1 MSEVAEP
8 PAIQVIGRVGFL
20 PRMSTAW
27 GTVGTMSEA
36 LRTTTW
42 VSGKTTLVL
51 ELLVPALRAQLA
63 GEALPAHM
71 HDVDLIRCADWV
83 INMGPGGGIEGGRIV
98 AQGTSTDIAANEASI
113 TGRYLR

>member
-8 PAIQVIGRVGFL
+8 PAIQVMGRVGFF

-42 VSGKTTLVL
+42 VSGTSEIARRPWSGSPSRTMVPEMEIATRQRVTT
-51 ELLVPALRAQLA
+51 
-63 GEALPAHM
+63 
-71 HDVDLIRCADWV
+71 
-83 INMGPGGGIEGGRIV
+83 
-98 AQGTSTDIAANEASI
+98 ASI
-113 TGRYLR
+113 SSSSSVGMACSRLSSRTVRPSRARPS